1 MSPSLDKLFA
11 LEDFRKARQEAS
23 LQEIMY
29 LVTRRREELLSYEE
43 VRRKLKGVE
52 GSRQELKEIP
62 LDAIVGSVSRC
73 QDFTRSFLP
82 RSSIERDR
90 WVRVMGVATGLT
102 GFPPIDVYQIGE
114 VYFVQDGHHRVSV
127 ARRLGM
133 DPIQAY
139 VKEVHT
145 KVTLTAD
152 IDPDD
157 LIIKAEFADFLE
169 HTRLDKLRPQ
179 VDLRT
184 TVAGKYQIIM
194 DQIDTYRYVLALERD
209 QEISYQE
216 AVVHWCDE
224 IYMPV
229 VEVIQERNILRDF
242 PKRNEI
248 DLFLW
253 ISDHHDEL
261 IEELGWDVS
270 MESTAADLPVRFSPK
285 PDRILSRFRDAIQDS
300 VTPGQ
305 LESGP
310 PVGKWRQEKLEGPQG
325 RMFADILVAVAGTDP
340 GWNALE
346 LGLKIA
352 WHENAH
358 VLGLHTMPSA
368 QPDHEANVPYIQT
381 SFDQRCE
388 AAGIPGKLAIEIGH
402 PADTIVHRARWAD
415 LVVAPLRCPP
425 EDRLTS
431 RLVSGFRTLVQ
442 RCPTPLLAVP
452 GKASYLKNVVL
463 AYDGSLIAQEAL
475 FMGAYLAGFWDLSL
489 TVVTV
494 MERGRTTPETLSSA
508 QQYLETYGVQAEYVE
523 ATGSTAE
530 VILKTAEAY
539 QSCLLIVGIY
549 GSNPFREVMLGSTVD
564 HLLRSFQQPILICR

>member
-1 MSPSLDKLFA
+1 MPRNLEASFA

-29 LVTRRREELLSYEE
+29 FVTRRRGELLSFEE

-62 LDAIVGSVSRC
+62 LDAIVGSVSRYH
-73 QDFTRSFLP
+73 DFTRSFLP
-82 RSSIERDR
+82 RGGIDKDR
-90 WVRVMGVATGLT
+90 WTRVMAVAMGSA
-102 GFPPIDVYQIGE
+102 GFPPIDVYQIGD

-152 IDPDD
+152 IHPDD

-179 VDLRT
+179 VDLST
-184 TVAGKYQIIM
+184 TVAGKHQIIM
-194 DQIDTYRYVLALERD
+194 DQIDAYRYVLE
-209 QEISYQE
+209 QESDREILYQE

-229 VEVIQERNILRDF
+229 VEVIRERNILRDF
-242 PKRNEI
+242 PKRTET

-261 IEELGWDVS
+261 VDELGWDVS
-270 MESTAADLPVRFSPK
+270 MESTAADLPARFSPK
-285 PDRILSRFRDAIQDS
+285 PDRILSRFRDAIQDA
-300 VTPGQ
+300 VTPSQ

-310 PVGKWRQEKLEGPQG
+310 PAGKWRQEKLESPQG
-325 RMFADILVAVAGTDP
+325 RMFADILVAVTGTDP
-340 GWNALE
+340 GWNALD

-352 WHENAH
+352 WHENAQ
-358 VLGLHTMPSA
+358 VLGLHILPSA
-368 QPDHEANVPYIQT
+368 QPEQASDVQYIQT

-388 AAGIPGKLAIEIGH
+388 DAGILGKLAIEIGP
-402 PADTIVHRARWAD
+402 PADTIVHLARWAD

-452 GKASYLKNVVL
+452 GKASYLKDIIL
-463 AYDGSLIAQEAL
+463 AYGGSLKAQEAL
-475 FMGAYLAGFWDLSL
+475 FMAAYLAGFWDLSL

-494 MERGRTTPETLSSA
+494 KERGRTTSETLSFA
-508 QQYLETYGVQAEYVE
+508 QQYLETHGVQAEYVE
-523 ATGSTAE
+523 PIGSAAE

-539 QSCLLIVGIY
+539 QSCLLIVGSY
-549 GSNPFREVMLGSTVD
+549 GSSPIKEIVLGSTVD
-564 HLLRSFQQPILICR
+564 HVLRDTQQPVLICR

>member
-1 MSPSLDKLFA
+1 MPRSLEASFA

-29 LVTRRREELLSYEE
+29 FVTRRREELLSFDE

-62 LDAIVGSVSRC
+62 LDAIVGSVSRYH
-73 QDFTRSFLP
+73 DFTRSFLP
-82 RSSIERDR
+82 RGGIDRDR
-90 WVRVMGVATGLT
+90 WTRVMAVAMGSA
-102 GFPPIDVYQIGE
+102 GFPPIDVYQIGD

-152 IDPDD
+152 IHPDD

-179 VDLRT
+179 VDLST

-194 DQIDTYRYVLALERD
+194 DQIDAYRYVLDQESD
-209 QEISYQE
+209 QEIPYQE

-229 VEVIQERNILRDF
+229 VEVIRERNILRDF
-242 PKRNEI
+242 PKRTET

-261 IEELGWDVS
+261 VDELGWDVS
-270 MESTAADLPVRFSPK
+270 MESTAADLPARFSPK
-285 PDRILSRFRDAIQDS
+285 PDRILSRFRDAIQDA

-310 PVGKWRQEKLEGPQG
+310 PAGKWRQDKLE
-325 RMFADILVAVAGTDP
+325 
-340 GWNALE
+340 
-346 LGLKIA
+346 
-352 WHENAH
+352 
-358 VLGLHTMPSA
+358 S
-368 QPDHEANVPYIQT
+368 
-381 SFDQRCE
+381 
-388 AAGIPGKLAIEIGH
+388 
-402 PADTIVHRARWAD
+402 
-415 LVVAPLRCPP
+415 
-425 EDRLTS
+425 
-431 RLVSGFRTLVQ
+431 
-442 RCPTPLLAVP
+442 
-452 GKASYLKNVVL
+452 
-463 AYDGSLIAQEAL
+463 
-475 FMGAYLAGFWDLSL
+475 
-489 TVVTV
+489 
-494 MERGRTTPETLSSA
+494 
-508 QQYLETYGVQAEYVE
+508 
-523 ATGSTAE
+523 
-530 VILKTAEAY
+530 
-539 QSCLLIVGIY
+539 
-549 GSNPFREVMLGSTVD
+549 
-564 HLLRSFQQPILICR
+564 